1 MITNAPAIRNLIA
14 VSLGAIAGALSRY
27 YISLWFLQR
36 FGVAFPYGTF
46 VINITGCFVMGF
58 FFTLATERILS
69 ISPEIKLLVATGF
82 LGSYTTFSTYGLD
95 TITLISAQR
104 FAPALIYWLGS
115 SLLGI
120 VSVQLGVVIARL
132 HK

>member
-1 MITNAPAIRNLIA
+1 MITNDLATRNLIA

-58 FFTLATERILS
+58 FFTLATERILT
-69 ISPEIKLLVATGF
+69 ISAEIKLLVATGF

-95 TITLISAQR
+95 TVTLLAAQR

-115 SLLGI
+115 AMLPI
-120 VSVQLGVVIARL
+120 ASVQLGVVIARL
-132 HK
+132 LK

>member
-1 MITNAPAIRNLIA
+1 MLDALAIRNLLA

-58 FFTLATERILS
+58 FFTLAAERILT
-69 ISPEIKLLVATGF
+69 IPPEIKLLVATGF
-82 LGSYTTFSTYGLD
+82 LGSYTTFSTYGLE
-95 TITLISAQR
+95 TITLLQAQR
-104 FAPALIYWLGS
+104 FAPAFIYWLGS
-115 SLLGI
+115 AMLGI
-120 VSVQLGVVIARL
+120 LSAQLGVVLARL
-132 HK
+132 FK